1 MWPVL
6 RVFKRLG
13 LRYHLRMA
21 ELDQGARIASALR
34 AHSTKLRRYVASR
47 VPSDAVDDICQA
59 AALRSVEKAATLRDP
74 ERVLPW
80 LYRVHANVANDALR
94 RLAADRR
101 LLEAVEHE
109 TDPIEATAEP
119 VCGCSVAQTRQ
130 LNANYASILELV
142 DICGLSLAEAAQ
154 ALSISVNN
162 ATVRLHRA
170 RAALKKQL
178 FEHCGV
184 TSVNACADCRC
195 VLDGCCAT

>member
-1 MWPVL
+1 MT
-6 RVFKRLG
+6 
-13 LRYHLRMA
+13 
-21 ELDQGARIASALR
+21 ELDRRARIATALR

-47 VPSDAVDDICQA
+47 VPSDVVDDICQA

-80 LYRVHANVANDALR
+80 LYRIHANAANDALR

-101 LLEAVEHE
+101 LLEAVERE
-109 TDPIEATAEP
+109 VDPIEVPAEP

-130 LNANYASILELV
+130 LSANYASILELV
-142 DICGLSLAEAAQ
+142 DICGMSLAEAAQ
-154 ALSISVNN
+154 ALGISVNN

-178 FEHCGV
+178 LEHCGV
-184 TSVNACADCRC
+184 TSVNACAECRC
-195 VLDGCCAT
+195 VFDGCCAA